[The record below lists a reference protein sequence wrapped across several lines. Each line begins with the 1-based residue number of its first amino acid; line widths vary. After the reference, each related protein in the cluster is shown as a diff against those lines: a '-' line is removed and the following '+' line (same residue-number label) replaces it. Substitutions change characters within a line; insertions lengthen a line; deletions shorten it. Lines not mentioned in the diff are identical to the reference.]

1 MRISP
6 AGPESSDLLSSDLL
20 SPDLSSPDLYEESQY
35 AVRNMH
41 SRWQE
46 LRKKDG
52 LSLQRTPDGQEFFAA
67 LRHADVFE
75 VLNDP
80 ATFSSAY
87 STMLTVRG
95 DGDVAAGAAIH
106 LTDPP
111 LHPAIKRVFTPL
123 MTAQAAQR
131 LERGITE
138 RMSELFD
145 TLRGRESF
153 DFCEAMV
160 TLPMTITGLLM
171 GIPQEEWA
179 VTGRATVRA
188 MGGVDAAESERQRR
202 MELFQAHTTIM
213 SVLGNVLE
221 DGPPADTV
229 SGRCPATAEVVGDT
243 AGRDVPLL
251 NAYAFLMGANPTV
264 PQTINQ
270 MLIMLAED
278 ADLWSWFTRQEE
290 TDQRFVDEALRWASP
305 VNHVLRRTTGDSVVA
320 GTEVPAGSLV
330 SAWIASANRDE
341 EVFADPFRFVPDRSP
356 NRHLA
361 FGLGVHRCIG
371 QHVAAIGM
379 KIFFDLWR
387 RNVRSVALDG
397 EPGHLISN
405 FLNGVVCL
413 PLAVAWK

>member
-20 SPDLSSPDLYEESQY
+20 APDLYEESQY

-41 SRWQE
+41 SLWQD
-46 LRKKDG
+46 LRKQDG
-52 LSLQRTPDGQEFFAA
+52 LSVQRTPDGQEFFAA

-95 DGDVAAGAAIH
+95 AGDVAAGAAIH

-111 LHPAIKRVFTPL
+111 LHPAVKRVFTPL

-131 LERGITE
+131 LERGITD
-138 RMSELFD
+138 RMAELFD

-171 GIPQEEWA
+171 GIPEEEWA

-188 MGGVDAAESERQRR
+188 MGGVNAAESERQRR
-202 MELFQAHTTIM
+202 IDLFEAHTTIM

-221 DGPPADTV
+221 DAPPADTV
-229 SGRCPATAEVVGDT
+229 SGRCPATAGVVGDT
-243 AGRDVPLL
+243 TGRDVPLL

-387 RNVRSVALDG
+387 KNVRSVALDG

>member
-1 MRISP
+1 M
-6 AGPESSDLLSSDLL
+6 
-20 SPDLSSPDLYEESQY
+20 
-35 AVRNMH
+35 
-41 SRWQE
+41 WQD
-46 LRKKDG
+46 LRKSDG
-52 LSLQRTPDGQEFFAA
+52 LTRQRTPDGQDFLAA
-67 LRHADVFE
+67 VRYEDVRD

-111 LHPAIKRVFTPL
+111 LHPDVKRVFTPL
-123 MTAQAAQR
+123 MTVPATQR
-131 LERGITE
+131 LQQSITD
-138 RMSELFD
+138 RMSELFE
-145 TLRGRESF
+145 TIRGRESF
-153 DFCEAMV
+153 DFCDAMV
-160 TLPMTITGLLM
+160 TLPMTITGMLM
-171 GIPQEEWA
+171 GIPQEQWT

-188 MGGVDAAESERQRR
+188 MGGVDPAGSEYQRR
-202 MELFQAHTTIM
+202 FALFEAHTTIM
-213 SVLGNVLE
+213 TVLGDVLE
-221 DGPPADTV
+221 NSPPADSV
-229 SGRCPATAEVVGDT
+229 SGRCPATARVVADED
-243 AGRDVPLL
+243 RNVPLL

-270 MLIMLAED
+270 TLILLAGD
-278 ADLWSWFTRQEE
+278 DDLWSWFTRQEE

-305 VNHVLRRTTGDSVVA
+305 VNHVLRRTTGDTVLA
-320 GTEVPAGSLV
+320 GTGIPAGSLV

-341 EVFADPFRFVPDRSP
+341 EVFADPYSFIPDRSP

-371 QHVAAIGM
+371 QHVAGLGM

-387 RNVRSVALDG
+387 KNVRSFSLDG
-397 EPGHLISN
+397 DPKHLISN

-413 PLAVAWK
+413 PLAVTWK

>member
-1 MRISP
+1 MRVSP
-6 AGPESSDLLSSDLL
+6 TGPESSDLMSSDPM
-20 SPDLSSPDLYEESQY
+20 SADLYEESQY

-41 SRWQE
+41 SLWQD
-46 LRKKDG
+46 LRKQDG
-52 LSLQRTPDGQEFFAA
+52 LPLQRTPDGQAFFAA

-131 LERGITE
+131 LERGITD
-138 RMSELFD
+138 RMAELFD

-153 DFCEAMV
+153 DFCEAMI

-188 MGGVDAAESERQRR
+188 MGGVNAAESERQRR
-202 MELFQAHTTIM
+202 LDLFEAHTTIM

-221 DGPPADTV
+221 DAPPADSV

-243 AGRDVPLL
+243 SRDVPLL

-290 TDQRFVDEALRWASP
+290 TGQRFVDEALRWASP
-305 VNHVLRRTTGDSVVA
+305 VNHVLRRATRDSVVA

-387 RNVRSVALDG
+387 KNVRSVALDG

-413 PLAVAWK
+413 PLAVTWK